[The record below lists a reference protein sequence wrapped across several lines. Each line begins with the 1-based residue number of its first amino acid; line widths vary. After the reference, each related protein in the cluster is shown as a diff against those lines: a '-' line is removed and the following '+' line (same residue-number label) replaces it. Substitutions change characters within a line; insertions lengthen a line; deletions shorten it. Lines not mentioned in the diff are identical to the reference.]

1 MNIKNKLEAIKVKT
15 NNYLE
20 KRSQANNERQA
31 NKLQKLRTKRLK
43 YEGKARLV
51 KFENKERDRIKTAQ
65 KTVNDNSFFS
75 KLKKGVSKD
84 NNKAQARSK
93 RTGKTYRKVASA
105 NRKAFVSS
113 GNKGPVSSFN
123 RDVLSGNVDRG
134 ILNIRK

>member
-31 NKLQKLRTKRLK
+31 KKLQKLRTKRLK

-51 KFENKERDRIKTAQ
+51 KFENNERERIARAERTIK
-65 KTVNDNSFFS
+65 NNSFVS
-75 KLKKGVSKD
+75 KLKTGV
-84 NNKAQARSK
+84 NKAQARSK
-93 RTGKTYRKVASA
+93 STGKSYRKVASA
-105 NRKAFVSS
+105 NRAAFVSS

-134 ILNIRK
+134 ISRDILKIL